1 MGKHIDKTWVD
12 GKIFTRPDEAGA
24 FDELIASGVFVHME
38 MMDDKTLWIGLAFPD
53 RKEEVHVTIKAAGK
67 LSVIANEA

>member
-1 MGKHIDKTWVD
+1 LGKHIDKTWVD

-24 FDELIASGVFVHME
+24 FDELVAAGPFVHME

-53 RKEEVHVTIKAAGK
+53 RKEEVHVTISAASK